1 MKDVIK
7 PHSRLLTKQW
17 MILSTISL
25 LILIAGGII
34 QFLVTL
40 NPRVTI
46 YAASRI
52 IWPIAFSVIAL
63 LWIIAGPL
71 LWLWVRNLAYYV
83 DDERI
88 TIHKGFLTK
97 VQQNIPYRAITDFM
111 LHRSLYDRWLGIASL
126 RVQTAGQ
133 SNMQATHGYEGNMAG
148 LTDWEPLVETLRAKV
163 KALHG
168 GGIVSA
174 GKDVPAETIPLNL
187 MVEKILHELRAIRKT
202 LEK

>member
-1 MKDVIK
+1 MRDVIK
-7 PHSRLLTKQW
+7 PHNRLFTKQW
-17 MILSTISL
+17 MILSTFTL
-25 LILIAGGII
+25 LILIVGGII

-40 NPRVTI
+40 NPRTSL
-46 YAASRI
+46 YEASRI
-52 IWPIAFSVIAL
+52 IWPIAFSLIGL
-63 LWIIAGPL
+63 LWIIAAPL
-71 LWLWVRNLAYYV
+71 LWLWVRNLSYYV

-97 VQQNIPYRAITDFM
+97 IQQNIPYRAITDFM

-148 LTDWEPLVETLRAKV
+148 LGEWEPLVETLRAKV

-168 GGIVSA
+168 GGTVSA
-174 GKDVPAETIPLNL
+174 GKSVPAEAVPIDAML
-187 MVEKILHELRAIRKT
+187 EKMLHELQEIRKAV
-202 LEK
+202 EK

>member
-1 MKDVIK
+1 MKDAIK
-7 PHSRLLTKQW
+7 PHARLYTKQW
-17 MILSTISL
+17 MILSTLTL
-25 LILIAGGII
+25 LVIILAGII

-40 NPRVTI
+40 NPRVSL
-46 YAASRI
+46 YEASRI
-52 IWPIAFSVIAL
+52 IWPVAL
-63 LWIIAGPL
+63 GLIVLMWIITAPL
-71 LWLWVRNLAYYV
+71 LRLWVSNLTYFI

-97 VQQNIPYRAITDFM
+97 IQQNIPYRAITDFM
-111 LHRSLYDRWLGIASL
+111 LHRSLFDRWLGIASL

-133 SNMQATHGYEGNMAG
+133 SNMQATHGYEGNLAG

-168 GGIVSA
+168 GGMVSA
-174 GKDVPAETIPLNL
+174 GKNVPAETIPLNAL
-187 MVEKILHELRAIRKT
+187 LEEILHELQAIRKT